1 MTRAE
6 LKAFFET
13 GDRPTAAQ
21 FAALIDSVLNLTNDT
36 FEDVPGMTQA
46 LANKTDEGHIH
57 AVSDI
62 SNLSEIIEG
71 LETGKAE
78 IGHGH
83 VPGDISG
90 LIGLFLDP
98 LDDQYLIADVLGATF
113 TDDLA
118 NVLGW
123 AQGRFYYDSI
133 GNVLYMAIAD
143 DYVLRIYP
151 GPHGSGGGG
160 FSPGDYMTRLIS
172 TSLDSETVTAGG
184 DGDSYITSAV
194 EAIQGMA
201 ITVNNSTPAS
211 NIGLKKRV
219 GHWEVIGADTVTLSL
234 SSDSTQG
241 AGDKGA
247 SPFVGPWFWYAVIEY
262 AGNIGTDMV
271 IMNAGG
277 NNGIKLETLSSKA
290 TIKVNSTM
298 LNVIDGT
305 GTTAGVSVSFKNNWV
320 VGQKYLIAACKTSS
334 GTNSAYLGT
343 LSEGATP
350 AKNLEHRTTG
360 QVWKDDFDNL
370 DPAVFTLGFKAG
382 TKIYEA
388 GYLAGEA
395 DRTLIE
401 NLFTHSLTL
410 IS

>member
-1 MTRAE
+1 
-6 LKAFFET
+6 
-13 GDRPTAAQ
+13 
-21 FAALIDSVLNLTNDT
+21 
-36 FEDVPGMTQA
+36 
-46 LANKTDEGHIH
+46 
-57 AVSDI
+57 
-62 SNLSEIIEG
+62 
-71 LETGKAE
+71 
-78 IGHGH
+78 
-83 VPGDISG
+83 
-90 LIGLFLDP
+90 
-98 LDDQYLIADVLGATF
+98 
-113 TDDLA
+113 
-118 NVLGW
+118 
-123 AQGRFYYDSI
+123 
-133 GNVLYMAIAD
+133 
-143 DYVLRIYP
+143 
-151 GPHGSGGGG
+151 
-160 FSPGDYMTRLIS
+160 
-172 TSLDSETVTAGG
+172 
-184 DGDSYITSAV
+184 
-194 EAIQGMA
+194 
-201 ITVNNSTPAS
+201 
-211 NIGLKKRV
+211 
-219 GHWEVIGADTVTLSL
+219 
-234 SSDSTQG
+234 
-241 AGDKGA
+241 
-247 SPFVGPWFWYAVIEY
+247 VIEY

-277 NNGIKLETLSSKA
+277 NKGIKLETLSSKA